1 MAGQD
6 LWGEAGGTATLKTN
20 NLARRCLGIPSH
32 TEPHLAV
39 FPQLVAL
46 HAVAVVEGD
55 WAGMG
60 DSVEAELLGVLR
72 VSRPDVLP
80 PGEGKD
86 LHTQEHC

>member
-1 MAGQD
+1 MSWQD
-6 LWGEAGGTATLKTN
+6 LRGEAGGAATLKTN
-20 NLARRCLGIPSH
+20 NLARRCSGLPSH
-32 TEPHLAV
+32 TEPHLSV

-55 WAGMG
+55 WAGVG
-60 DSVEAELLGVLR
+60 DSIKAELFGVLR

-86 LHTQEHC
+86 LYTQGHC